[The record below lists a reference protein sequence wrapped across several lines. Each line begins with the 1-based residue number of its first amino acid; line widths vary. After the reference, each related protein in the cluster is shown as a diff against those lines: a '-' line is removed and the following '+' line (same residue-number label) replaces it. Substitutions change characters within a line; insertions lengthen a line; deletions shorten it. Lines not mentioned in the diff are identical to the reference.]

1 MELNKEIRE
10 LVSNIG
16 GLKPDFDGTAD
27 LYLDLA
33 MPSIRAMQ
41 LLVELEERFKIHV
54 PDEQFVEAR
63 SLDAV
68 ARLVAN
74 LMRAQTID
82 ANDR

>member
-1 MELNKEIRE
+1 MELNNELRE
-10 LVSNIG
+10 LVANIG
-16 GLKPDFDGTAD
+16 GLKPDFDSAAD

-41 LLVELEERFKIHV
+41 LLVELEERFNIQI

-63 SLDAV
+63 SLEAIQKLVMSLIRTQAV
-68 ARLVAN
+68 
-74 LMRAQTID
+74 D

>member
-1 MELNKEIRE
+1 MELNKELRE
-10 LVSNIG
+10 LVANIG
-16 GLKPDFDGTAD
+16 GLNPDFDGAAD

-41 LLVELEERFKIHV
+41 LLVELEDRFNIQV

-63 SLDAV
+63 SLEAIEK
-68 ARLVAN
+68 LLTN
-74 LMRAQTID
+74 LMRTQAVD